1 MEQNLYRETG
11 LKSGLMNLQQISYYT
26 NVTSFAI
33 VVVLW
38 GVLAWILLS
47 HRANGTA
54 AHASHERR
62 SWVGFALQILSFPI
76 IGAGA
81 RHPMFSPLIDEQF
94 ALNIAFQ
101 LIAIGLIVSSVL
113 FEISA
118 FRELGKQWS
127 LQARVLEGHQL
138 VKTGAYS
145 IVRHPI
151 YTALLARLLATG
163 LTMSHWMTIT
173 IAVVV
178 YIIGTKIRTVSEERL
193 LREAFGDE
201 FDSWKKRV
209 PALIPFTK
217 I

>member
-1 MEQNLYRETG
+1 MD
-11 LKSGLMNLQQISYYT
+11 LQHISYYT
-26 NVTSFAI
+26 NIASFVI
-33 VVVLW
+33 VVALW
-38 GVLAWILLS
+38 GVLAWTLIRS
-47 HRANGTA
+47 RKPGSAPHA
-54 AHASHERR
+54 AHERR

-76 IGAGA
+76 IGDGA

-94 ALNIAFQ
+94 ALNIVLQ
-101 LIAIGLIVSSVL
+101 LIAIALIVGSAL

-163 LTMSHWMTIT
+163 LTMSHWITIT